1 MEDIVLDGIQIQVD
15 SANKSSA
22 KTESGD
28 TKSIKVESSNSLPYK
43 QIIKIE
49 SAANFSVSHLRSKS
63 AKSFSSKENSAHL
76 KVNKDKFSHKS
87 NENDIIKV
95 ELTDPSDDI
104 IDVKSICELADDIKT
119 IKIGSVE
126 ESNKNEKLHQNEVNS
141 ENTNAT
147 LETITQKVQTLS
159 FKK

>member
-15 SANKSSA
+15 SANKSSG

-28 TKSIKVESSNSLPYK
+28 TKSIKIESSNSLPYK

-49 SAANFSVSHLRSKS
+49 SAAVSHLKSKS
-63 AKSFSSKENSAHL
+63 AKSFSSKENSVHL
-76 KVNKDKFSHKS
+76 KVNKDKFSHRSK
-87 NENDIIKV
+87 ENDIIKV

-119 IKIGSVE
+119 IKIGSVK
-126 ESNKNEKLHQNEVNS
+126 ESNKNEKLQQNEVNS
-141 ENTNAT
+141 KNANTT

-159 FKK
+159 VKK